1 MAETI
6 QLADAQGMLRQ
17 CRAALDSAG
26 HGLSSAV
33 KAREQDFLD
42 LGEALYGL
50 QGSCEAI
57 AKNAQELVSC
67 TAAKDMHDRLH
78 ALSAELEGLTN
89 EIARAAGRQSLDEI
103 DAVVVIVDELSD
115 ILSAFS
121 KIVKHL
127 SMLGIATRIESARLG
142 ADGRGFTTLADDVEK
157 LANQIVSHCAGIAG
171 RIDTL
176 RGHVD
181 AARQRNLAILG
192 TQEQCHEVIVRE
204 LGANIKAL
212 AEMAACSIDISQ
224 DLSRSAADIAADIGQ
239 SVRSMQ
245 FHDIVRQQIEHA
257 EQALG
262 ETAAML
268 AAEADTAA
276 DSPALLELAAFTADV
291 LTLQSSQIQS
301 ADNHFVRAADTLRSS
316 LGAIA
321 GRIRAMGDSIAGL
334 AGADA
339 ADTPLSRLEAGV
351 ATVKAELGDFA
362 AEGEALG
369 HDMDAVAETVSGMS
383 GAIEAIEEVGAE
395 IELIAIN
402 ASIKAA
408 HTGTAGAAL
417 GVLALAIQRLSA
429 DARRQTDAVAR
440 ILGNIAS
447 ASNGLQENAS
457 RYNDQSEAWR
467 VVGELDAVLGETTQ
481 SAARCQELF
490 TALRNASRDWGG
502 RADELSRRIVFDR
515 EIGRALSDVRRVL
528 DGQID
533 AARKIAPGGGKGRS
547 ARLRQLYDR
556 YTMEAERDV
565 HEAAFGASGRAKALP
580 GRTRALPGRQAVAA
594 DPASDAAS
602 EFGDNVE
609 LF

>member
-1 MAETI
+1 MADTI
-6 QLADAQGMLRQ
+6 QLADAKGMLRQ
-17 CRAALDSAG
+17 CRASLDNAG

-42 LGEALYGL
+42 LGEALYSL
-50 QGSCEAI
+50 QGSCEEI
-57 AKNAQELVSC
+57 AQNAQELVSC
-67 TAAKDMHDRLH
+67 TSAQDMHDRLH

-89 EIARAAGRQSLDEI
+89 QAAQAAGRQSLDEI
-103 DAVVVIVDELSD
+103 DAVVVIVDELST

-171 RIDTL
+171 RIETL
-176 RGHVD
+176 RGHVGS
-181 AARQRNLAILG
+181 ARQRNMAILG
-192 TQEQCHEVIVRE
+192 TQEQCHDVIVRE

-212 AEMAACSIDISQ
+212 AEMASCSVDISQ
-224 DLSRSAADIAADIGQ
+224 DLSRSAAGIAADIGQ
-239 SVRSMQ
+239 AVRSMQ
-245 FHDIVRQQIEHA
+245 FHDIVRQQVEHA
-257 EQALG
+257 EQAIG
-262 ETAAML
+262 ETSAML
-268 AAEADTAA
+268 AAEVDRAA
-276 DSPALLELAAFTADV
+276 DSPVLEELAAFTADV

-301 ADNHFVRAADTLRSS
+301 ADNHFIRAADTLRDS

-321 GRIRAMGDSIAGL
+321 GRIRSMGDTIAGL
-334 AGADA
+334 AGGEGD
-339 ADTPLSRLEAGV
+339 DTPLSRLEAGV

-369 HDMDAVAETVSGMS
+369 NNMDAVAETVSGMS

-447 ASNGLQENAS
+447 ASKGLQENAS

-467 VVGELDAVLGETTQ
+467 VVGELDAVLAETTQ

-490 TALRNASRDWGG
+490 TLLRNSSRNWGG
-502 RADELSRRIVFDR
+502 RADDLSRRIVFDR
-515 EIGRALSDVRRVL
+515 EIGRALSEVRRVL
-528 DGQID
+528 DGQI
-533 AARKIAPGGGKGRS
+533 AAAKTIAPGGGKGRS
-547 ARLRQLYDR
+547 ARLRQLFDR

-565 HEAAFGASGRAKALP
+565 HEAAFGASHKAKAKALP
-580 GRTRALPGRQAVAA
+580 GRAAVAA
-594 DPASDAAS
+594 ASATAGDS
-602 EFGDNVE
+602 DFGDNVE

>member
-1 MAETI
+1 MADMI
-6 QLADAQGMLRQ
+6 QLADAKGMLRQ
-17 CRAALDSAG
+17 CRVSLDSAG
-26 HGLSSAV
+26 HGLSGAV

-50 QGSCEAI
+50 QGSCEDI
-57 AKNAQELVSC
+57 AQNAQELVSC
-67 TAAKDMHDRLH
+67 TSAQDMHDRLH

-89 EIARAAGRQSLDEI
+89 EAARAAGHQSLDEI
-103 DAVVVIVDELSD
+103 DAVVVIVDELST

-142 ADGRGFTTLADDVEK
+142 TDGRGFTTLADDVEK

-171 RIDTL
+171 RIETL
-176 RGHVD
+176 RGHVGS
-181 AARQRNLAILG
+181 ARQRNMAILG

-212 AEMAACSIDISQ
+212 AEMAACSVDISQ

-239 SVRSMQ
+239 AVRSMQ

-262 ETAAML
+262 ETSAML
-268 AAEADTAA
+268 AAEVDTAA
-276 DSPALLELAAFTADV
+276 DSPALEELAAFTADV

-301 ADNHFVRAADTLRSS
+301 ADNHFLRAADTLRGS
-316 LGAIA
+316 LESIA

-334 AGADA
+334 AGGEGS
-339 ADTPLSRLEAGV
+339 DTPLSRLEAGV

-369 HDMDAVAETVSGMS
+369 HNMDAVAETVSGMS

-440 ILGNIAS
+440 ILGNIAN
-447 ASNGLQENAS
+447 ASKGLQENAS

-467 VVGELDAVLGETTQ
+467 VVGELDAVLAETTQ

-490 TALRNASRDWGG
+490 TLLRNSSRNWGG
-502 RADELSRRIVFDR
+502 RADDLSRRIVFDR
-515 EIGRALSDVRRVL
+515 DIGRALSEVRRVL
-528 DGQID
+528 DGQI
-533 AARKIAPGGGKGRS
+533 AAAKTIAPGGGKGRS
-547 ARLRQLYDR
+547 ARLRQLFDR

-565 HEAAFGASGRAKALP
+565 HEAAFGTTRGAKALSGRAAAP
-580 GRTRALPGRQAVAA
+580 VSRA
-594 DPASDAAS
+594 DA

>member
-1 MAETI
+1 MADTI
-6 QLADAQGMLRQ
+6 QLAAAKGMLRQ
-17 CRAALDSAG
+17 CRTSLDSAG
-26 HGLSSAV
+26 RGLSGAV

-42 LGEALYGL
+42 LGEALYDL
-50 QGSCEAI
+50 QGNCEDI

-67 TAAKDMHDRLH
+67 TSAQDMHDRLH

-89 EIARAAGRQSLDEI
+89 QAARAAGRQSLDEI
-103 DAVVVIVDELSD
+103 DAVVAIVDELSA
-115 ILSAFS
+115 ILSEFS

-171 RIDTL
+171 RIEIL
-176 RGHVD
+176 RGHVGS
-181 AARQRNLAILG
+181 ARQRNMAILG
-192 TQEQCHEVIVRE
+192 TQEQCHEVILRE

-212 AEMAACSIDISQ
+212 AEVAACSVDISQ

-239 SVRSMQ
+239 AVRSMQ

-268 AAEADTAA
+268 AAETETAS

-301 ADNHFVRAADTLRSS
+301 ADNHFIRAAETLRTS
-316 LGAIA
+316 LGSIA

-334 AGADA
+334 AGDDV
-339 ADTPLSRLEAGV
+339 ADTPLARLEAGV

-369 HDMDAVAETVSGMS
+369 HNMDSVAETVSGMS

-408 HTGTAGAAL
+408 HTGSAGAAL

-440 ILGNIAS
+440 ILGKITS
-447 ASNGLQENAS
+447 ASRGLQENAS

-467 VVGELDAVLGETTQ
+467 VVGELDAVLAETTQ

-490 TALRNASRDWGG
+490 SLLRNSSRNWGG

-515 EIGRALSDVRRVL
+515 EIGRALSEVRRVL
-528 DGQID
+528 DGQI
-533 AARKIAPGGGKGRS
+533 AAAKTIAPGGGKGRS
-547 ARLRQLYDR
+547 ARLRQLFER

-565 HEAAFGASGRAKALP
+565 HDAAFGTSRGAKALP
-580 GRTRALPGRQAVAA
+580 GRAA
-594 DPASDAAS
+594 APVSGADS